1 MPTKPPAKR
10 TGLSE
15 VVAQLTAALART
27 GNDHSSVK
35 LTRNAKGDTQIE
47 VNVRTDEHLLTV
59 EDAKVKAQDIY
70 ESLCWDYPLTK
81 NGEGKPEEKTD
92 GKTH

>member
-1 MPTKPPAKR
+1 MPTKTEKPAKR

-35 LTRNAKGDTQIE
+35 LTRNSKGDTQIE

-59 EDAKVKAQDIY
+59 EEAKVKAQDIY
-70 ESLCWDYPLTK
+70 ESLCWDYPLK
-81 NGEGKPEEKTD
+81 KDGDGKADAKTD
-92 GKTH
+92 KT